1 MFIKKVKKISIK
13 TIFAIL
19 FYLIIPFFAII
30 IVLLTYDELSKER
43 FIRMLIFIIPI
54 ALFIILISEIS
65 LKFEKGTFKKYILN
79 ILYVLLTLIWV
90 YGFIGGNPVITEKWL
105 EYEFSIHLWKY
116 ISLIIIAAL
125 INFIYY
131 TLEWRFYKK
140 EFEEIEYY
148 KNNNLEKNILKKS
161 YL

>member
-13 TIFAIL
+13 T
-19 FYLIIPFFAII
+19 FFAIFFYLVIPI
-30 IVLLTYDELSKER
+30 ISIILVLLTYDELSKER
-43 FIRMLIFIIPI
+43 FIRMIFIIIPI
-54 ALFIILISEIS
+54 AILIILISQIS
-65 LKFEKGTFKKYILN
+65 LKYEKGTLKKYLLN
-79 ILYVLLTLIWV
+79 LLYVFLTLFWV

-116 ISLIIIAAL
+116 ISLIIVAAS
-125 INFIYY
+125 INIIYY

-140 EFEEIEYY
+140 ELKIAHLN
-148 KNNNLEKNILKKS
+148 KNIRGNILKKT